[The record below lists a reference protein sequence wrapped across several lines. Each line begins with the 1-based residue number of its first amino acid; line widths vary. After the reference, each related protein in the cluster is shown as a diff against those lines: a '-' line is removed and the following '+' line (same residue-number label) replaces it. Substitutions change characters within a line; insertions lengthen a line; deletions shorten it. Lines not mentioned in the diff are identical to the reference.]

1 MNMNSNGWLLVAA
14 CSLLLVV
21 PSCTQVK
28 EFYKE
33 NFPNKITH
41 QDGSNTEAEKY
52 GKTASK
58 ETEPCG
64 DHNPCSTNDSGPFSL
79 KWNW

>member
-1 MNMNSNGWLLVAA
+1 MNMKSNGWLLGAA

-28 EFYKE
+28 ESYKE
-33 NFPNKITH
+33 NFPNKATH
-41 QDGSNTEAEKY
+41 QDGSNTAAQQ
-52 GKTASK
+52 GKAASK

-64 DHNPCSTNDSGPFSL
+64 DHNPCSANDSGPFSL
-79 KWNW
+79 QWSW